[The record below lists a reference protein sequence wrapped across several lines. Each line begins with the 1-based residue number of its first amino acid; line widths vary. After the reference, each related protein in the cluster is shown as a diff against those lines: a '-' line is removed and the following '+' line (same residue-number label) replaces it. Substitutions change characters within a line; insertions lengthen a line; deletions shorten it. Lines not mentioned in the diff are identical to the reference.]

1 MGQTITLRR
10 VGGSTM
16 LALPKTVLDILD
28 VSANAQVDLSIEG
41 DTVVIAKHKP
51 RRLSLEERLAMCDFS
66 VPMTDEEREWLD
78 APAVG
83 KEII

>member
-1 MGQTITLRR
+1 
-10 VGGSTM
+10 M

-28 VSANAQVDLSIEG
+28 VAPNAQVDLTVEG

-51 RRLSLEERLAMCDFS
+51 RRLTLEQRLAMCDLS

-83 KEII
+83 KELI